1 MDEFLKE
8 ESKNISLS
16 EHGNYDI
23 CQEIRAGRKEGEDGK
38 EDESN
43 TSLAKDCTSLGNK
56 KDINGTEENR
66 SVLRVNSASEANPS
80 DMEGCNEMKFVGQEN
95 KSDCF
100 KKPVLVVG
108 PRRGRT
114 VGKVKNF
121 HPNESTKGASASPDE
136 NEEQL
141 DCAPDL
147 NVSVKGTADSESTK
161 LLSLAPAQKLKEK
174 SVPLPYKEPTWSG
187 IPEADYGFE
196 VLKDGRIIERIELS
210 CKPFYVIGRLS
221 TCDIQMAHPT
231 ISRYHAIVQYRKDGD
246 DQNSAGFYVYDLGS
260 THGTFLNKY
269 KIKPNIHVR
278 IQVGHLLKFGNSTR
292 MFILQGP
299 DTDQE
304 QESELTVT
312 ELREKR
318 RMEQEER
325 DKEEYMREM
334 EEKKRKER
342 EEEEGIDWGMGEDA
356 DEETDLSE
364 NPYAAAPNE
373 DLYIDDP
380 KKTLRGWFERE
391 GYNLEYNVEE
401 KGFGQFL
408 CTVELPI
415 GNGMIAEALVKG
427 KKKESV
433 VQCALEACRVLDR
446 FGMLRQATHESRKR
460 KAKNWEEDDFY
471 DSDEDTFL
479 DRTGAVEKKRQQR
492 MQAAGKVQQEAETYD
507 SLLKKYNEVQQQIK
521 EIEKQYI
528 IAAQKLSHN
537 SGDSVDDDDDEDAL
551 DAYMTQLSS
560 GIVDKK
566 AVSNLKIQLQSLKS
580 EGDHL
585 RKLVNIAKP
594 ASLPELVPSEELSK
608 LQTSNRAALVAAV
621 KRKVKEEQMSK
632 MSHKIIPDVDSKLE
646 GVEEQEEEED
656 EEEEEE
662 QEEADKEEQNNGKR
676 NEDTGGNHDQ
686 RTVKQSEQEAV
697 SLNSRG
703 EKREQLHT
711 EKEPCTLHD
720 NSVIVVRPKVIGPS
734 LPPSVN
740 LNEGKDV
747 VVNKNKK
754 RSRQKEPKNV
764 KGKMA
769 QKMDYDYDES
779 NPDYSVWVPPEG
791 QTGDGRT
798 KLNEKYGY

>member
-1 MDEFLKE
+1 MNEIEKE
-8 ESKNISLS
+8 ELTSNFASEQGNSNVCHNISVSGKGFRDGSENESNVILVNDSITSS
-16 EHGNYDI
+16 EH
-23 CQEIRAGRKEGEDGK
+23 R
-38 EDESN
+38 DE
-43 TSLAKDCTSLGNK
+43 
-56 KDINGTEENR
+56 TEEN
-66 SVLRVNSASEANPS
+66 SCAKGNSSSTSNEN
-80 DMEGCNEMKFVGQEN
+80 DDVGCNGTNNTGREN
-95 KSDCF
+95 KCILF
-100 KKPVLVVG
+100 KKPVLIVG

-121 HPNESTKGASASPDE
+121 NPGEKGENVSPVDK
-136 NEEQL
+136 EEEI
-141 DCAPDL
+141 DCASNGDVL
-147 NVSVKGTADSESTK
+147 FKEKTDSEDTK
-161 LLSLAPAQKLKEK
+161 LPSLAPAQKLKEK

-187 IPEADYGFE
+187 IPVAKYCFE
-196 VLKDGRIIERIELS
+196 VLKEGRIIETTGLS
-210 CKPFYVIGRLS
+210 NKPFYVIGRLS

-231 ISRYHAIVQYRKDGD
+231 ISRYHAIMQYRKDGD
-246 DQNSAGFYVYDLGS
+246 EQNSAGFYVFDLGS

-269 KIKPNIHVR
+269 RIKSNIHVR
-278 IQVGHLLKFGNSTR
+278 VRVGHILKFGNSTR

-312 ELREKR
+312 ELQEKR
-318 RMEQEER
+318 KMEKEER
-325 DKEEYMREM
+325 KKEEYMREM
-334 EEKKRKER
+334 EEKRREER

-364 NPYAAAPNE
+364 NPYAVAPNE
-373 DLYIDDP
+373 ELYIDDP

-391 GYNLEYNVEE
+391 GYDLEYNVEE

-433 VQCALEACRVLDR
+433 VQCALEACRILDR

-507 SLLKKYNEVQQQIK
+507 TLLKKYNEVQEQIK
-521 EIEKQYI
+521 QMEKQYM
-528 IAAQKLSHN
+528 IAAQKLYQD
-537 SGDSVDDDDDEDAL
+537 SGDAADSDEDAL

-566 AVSNLKIQLQSLKS
+566 AVSNLKNQLQSLHS
-580 EGDHL
+580 ERDRL
-585 RKLVNIAKP
+585 QKLVNLAKP
-594 ASLPELVPSEELSK
+594 ASLPELVPSEELLKPQS
-608 LQTSNRAALVAAV
+608 SNKAALVAAV
-621 KRKVKEEQMSK
+621 KRKVKAEQMSK
-632 MSHKIIPDVDSKLE
+632 ISHKKISDADPKLE
-646 GVEEQEEEED
+646 AAEEQEEDGDEEED
-656 EEEEEE
+656 EEET
-662 QEEADKEEQNNGKR
+662 DKEEKKNLNSS
-676 NEDTGGNHDQ
+676 EDTGGNADIKQ
-686 RTVKQSEQEAV
+686 VKQLENEAV
-697 SLNSRG
+697 TLNNPGQKSS
-703 EKREQLHT
+703 ELHT
-711 EKEPCTLHD
+711 KKKLSPLPD
-720 NSVIVVRPKVIGPS
+720 SSVVHPKIIGPS
-734 LPPSVN
+734 LPPNVD
-740 LNEGKDV
+740 LNEEKDV
-747 VVNKNKK
+747 VINKDKK
-754 RSRQKEPKNV
+754 RHRQKETRKV
-764 KGKMA
+764 KGKIP